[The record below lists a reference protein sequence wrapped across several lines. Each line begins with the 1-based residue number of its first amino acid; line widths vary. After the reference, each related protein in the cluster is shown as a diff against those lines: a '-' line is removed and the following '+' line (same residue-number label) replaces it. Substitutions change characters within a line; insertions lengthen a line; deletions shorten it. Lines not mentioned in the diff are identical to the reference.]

1 MPYDRAHTLLQ
12 YSLPHHLLSRAIGL
26 LTNSRIPW
34 LKNWMIEK
42 FIQVYGVDM
51 QTALQPDPL
60 QYTDFNSF
68 FTRALRPDARPIES
82 DENAIICPVDGCI
95 SQFGNIDDDQLI
107 QAKGIKYS
115 LHQLL
120 GGSPERAQ
128 PFCHGQ
134 FMTIYLAPKDY
145 HRVHMPIAGQLK
157 ETVYV
162 PGRLFSVNPRTTE
175 TVPGLF
181 ARNERLVAIFET
193 TLGKVAVIM
202 VGAMLVASI
211 NTSWTGMITP
221 AVQRAVDIKDYSSA
235 SVYLNRA
242 DEMGYF
248 QLGSTVILLFEPNR
262 MQWSDHL
269 ATNQTVQLGQLL
281 GKIQLEKFNR

>member
-1 MPYDRAHTLLQ
+1 MSYDRLHTLLQ
-12 YSLPHHLLSRAIGL
+12 YLLPHHFLSRTIGL
-26 LTNSRIPW
+26 LTNNRTPW
-34 LKNWMIEK
+34 LKNWMIKK

-60 QYTDFNSF
+60 QYADFNSF
-68 FTRALRPDARPIES
+68 FTRVLKPGVRPIKS
-82 DENAIICPVDGCI
+82 DANTIICPVDGCI
-95 SQFGNIDDDQLI
+95 SQFGHIDNGQLI

-120 GGSPERAQ
+120 GGSDERAQ
-128 PFCHGQ
+128 PFQQGQ

-162 PGRLFSVNPRTTE
+162 PGRLFSVNPCTTE
-175 TVPGLF
+175 AVPGLF

-211 NTSWTGMITP
+211 NTVWSGMITP
-221 AVQRAVDIKDYSSA
+221 SARRVIDVKDYSAVSLH
-235 SVYLNRA
+235 LNRA
-242 DEMGYF
+242 AEMGYF
-248 QLGSTVILLFEPNR
+248 QLGSTVILLFEPGR
-262 MQWSDHL
+262 MQWSECL
-269 ATNQTVQLGQLL
+269 ANNQAVQLGQPL
-281 GKIQLEKFNR
+281 GKIQ